1 MSQLKSQA
9 KSQSKSQSKVIFLL
23 LDGLRFDVARVAL
36 GYLGHLV
43 EVGQASFYRIQAELP
58 SVSRPVYEVLMT
70 GTPSSVNGITSNHT
84 IRLSNQISLFHLA
97 QRQGQTTAAAAY
109 YFFSELY
116 NSAPFNRMKDREQH
130 DLEQPIQHG
139 RFYWDDRYP
148 DSHLFADA
156 EALRRDYHPDFMV
169 VHPGGI
175 DHAGHQY
182 GGESREYRNQAIAID
197 DLLAQFLPLWMSDYQ
212 IVITADHG
220 MNADGQH
227 GGTSPA
233 EREVPLFCIIPRFQ
247 PGVYD
252 QLLSQLAIAPLVCRL
267 LNLTRSEKMGSFL
280 IPGFDHSGEDKAFA
294 E

>member
-1 MSQLKSQA
+1 M
-9 KSQSKSQSKVIFLL
+9 FLL
-23 LDGLRFDVARVAL
+23 LDGLRFDVAQLAL

-43 EVGQASFYRIQAELP
+43 EVGQASSYRVQAELP

-84 IRLSNQISLFHLA
+84 VRLSNQISLFHLV
-97 QRQGQTTAAAAY
+97 QQHGRTTAAAAY

-116 NSAPFNRMKDREQH
+116 NSVPFNRLKEREQH

-139 RFYWDDRYP
+139 KFYWDDSYP

-156 EALRRDYHPDFMV
+156 EALRRDYQPDFMV

-175 DHAGHQY
+175 DHAGHQF
-182 GGESREYRNQAIAID
+182 GGESRQYRNQAIAID
-197 DLLAQFLPLWMSDYQ
+197 DLLAQFLPLWMPEYQ

-227 GGTSPA
+227 GGTSAA
-233 EREVPLFCIIPRFQ
+233 EREVPLFCISPRFQ

-252 QLLSQLAIAPLVCRL
+252 RTLPQLMIAPMICQL
-267 LNLTRSEKMGSFL
+267 LNLFPAEKMRAFT
-280 IPGFDHSGEDKAFA
+280 IPGFADSGA
-294 E
+294 EKVSAE